1 MDIMSKKA
9 LTNDLKQVILKI
21 DGGIGKNIMALGV

>member
-1 MDIMSKKA
+1 MNKKA